1 MKSTWNTTTEPV
13 DKPPS
18 KNLKKYTNV
27 YVLNVIPIYIIIKCK
42 KIRNIHPP
50 IMDPKTNDTLTFDR
64 ETRPASEY
72 YYRKQGMHTTE
83 PN

>member
-1 MKSTWNTTTEPV
+1 
-13 DKPPS
+13 
-18 KNLKKYTNV
+18 
-27 YVLNVIPIYIIIKCK
+27 
-42 KIRNIHPP
+42 
-50 IMDPKTNDTLTFDR
+50 MDPKINDILTFDR